1 MSRSYILR
9 AFLEGADG
17 VFISGCHIGDC
28 HYINGNEKAYLRME
42 YLKELI
48 TKIGIEQGR
57 IEIHQISASE
67 GKIFADKI
75 SQFTENVKKLGKS
88 KLNKKK
94 EPLGVLI

>member
-1 MSRSYILR
+1 MKKSIVVKSFKFPINVGLP
-9 AFLEGADG
+9 
-17 VFISGCHIGDC
+17 IG
-28 HYINGNEKAYLRME
+28 KL
-42 YLKELI
+42 LI
-48 TKIGIEQGR
+48 RKLGIEQDR